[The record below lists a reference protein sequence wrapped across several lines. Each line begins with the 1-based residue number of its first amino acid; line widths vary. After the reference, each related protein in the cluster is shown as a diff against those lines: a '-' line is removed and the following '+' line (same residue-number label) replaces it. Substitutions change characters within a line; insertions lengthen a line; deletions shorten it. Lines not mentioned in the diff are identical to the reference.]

1 MAKAKGGI
9 SGFAVGRK
17 DVFTVPVDVL
27 KEEPNFNCRLE
38 YNGIEEF
45 AQYVFKNG
53 VMGLPPMKVYAKHG
67 DPDGLYISEGHR
79 RIRAVR
85 RAIEMGAEIKGVL
98 VMNDPGNEEDRT
110 FNLISS
116 NQGNPLTKIEQGL
129 VFMRLVGYGWNQA
142 QISERVGMSPAFI
155 SQAIT
160 LARAPK
166 KIQDLITQ
174 GAVKDS
180 TVLDAVTGADDE
192 AQAYEVLVK
201 SIEDSNNN
209 GEGNRGVSRRVKA
222 AVGKVSASGRIKL
235 LNEMIEEQSLV
246 LKDSPKYQAVKEVY
260 AFLNGEKTVDE
271 LIAALK

>member
-1 MAKAKGGI
+1 MRKAKGGI
-9 SGFAVGRK
+9 SGFAIGRK

-27 KEEPNFNCRLE
+27 KEEPDFNCRLE
-38 YNGIEEF
+38 YHGIEEF
-45 AQYVFKNG
+45 AHYVLKNG
-53 VMGLPPMKVYAKHG
+53 VMGLPPMKVYKKHD

-129 VFMRLVGYGWNQA
+129 VFLRLIGYGWNQA

-174 GAVKDS
+174 GVVKDS
-180 TVLDAVTGADDE
+180 TVLEAVTGANDE
-192 AQAYEVLVK
+192 AQAYEMLIK

-209 GEGNRGVSRRVKA
+209 GEGTRGVSRRVKA
-222 AVGKVSASGRIKL
+222 AIGKVSASGRIKL
-235 LNEMIEEQSLV
+235 LNELIEEHSAV
-246 LKDSPKYQAVKEVY
+246 LKDNPKYQVIKEVCE
-260 AFLNGEKTVDE
+260 FLNGRKTVDE
-271 LIAALK
+271 LLAVLK